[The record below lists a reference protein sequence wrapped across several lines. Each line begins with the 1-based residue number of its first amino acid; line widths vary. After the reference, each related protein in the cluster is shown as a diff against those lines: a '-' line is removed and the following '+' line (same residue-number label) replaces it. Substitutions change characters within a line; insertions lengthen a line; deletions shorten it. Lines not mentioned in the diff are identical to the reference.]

1 MTVTVAPG
9 STALLV
15 SVTLP
20 LSCAV
25 EIWPNAG
32 SARRRST
39 HVPPNTFLTDWFM
52 VARNIHS
59 APNVE
64 GVPNYAGPQASRIT
78 RINRG
83 HRRRGRGDAQR
94 SSFVEHGIQRGQTAG
109 TPGHHL
115 EGRARQPARVD
126 LDRRQRRRWRR
137 PEVGDRGRPSQRP
150 DPQWHYEGLPED
162 RRRAH
167 RPRLRRAR

>member
-25 EIWPNAG
+25 EIWPSAG

-39 HVPPNTFLTDWFM
+39 HVPPKSVLTNWFM
-52 VARNIHS
+52 LARNIHS
-59 APNVE
+59 AANVE
-64 GVPNYAGPQASRIT
+64 GVPKYEGPYDLCT
-78 RINRG
+78 NRC
-83 HRRRGRGDAQR
+83 HPHRGRGLNQR
-94 SSFVEHGIQRGQTAG
+94 APFMEYGIQRRQASS

-115 EGRARQPARVD
+115 QSRTGQPARMD
-126 LDRRQRRRWRR
+126 L
-137 PEVGDRGRPSQRP
+137 
-150 DPQWHYEGLPED
+150 
-162 RRRAH
+162 
-167 RPRLRRAR
+167 ARCEKR